1 MTEQALPFL
10 TGGVSGIGGVVRA
23 VPEDFRVEERPLY
36 LPCGEGEHLYLRVTK
51 RGLSTRE
58 MVSCFSS
65 ALGVKARCIGVAGL
79 KDANAVTTQMVSVQ
93 GSSPELL
100 SRLQKD
106 SRILTVEGLERHRNR
121 LRTGHHA
128 GTAFQLVIRDV
139 YPSATGAA
147 PLILEELSR
156 RGVPNYFGPQRQGR
170 DGPNHTIGA
179 SLPQGPPRRARRPT
193 AQRRWLPHPD
203 HALLL
208 NRIPAHRVDRPR

>member
-1 MTEQALPFL
+1 MRHEQLITRNPNMTNDLPFL
-10 TGGVSGIGGVVRA
+10 TADVSGIGGGIRA
-23 VPEDFRVEERPLY
+23 TPEDFQVEERPLY

-65 ALGVKARCIGVAGL
+65 ALGVKAGGSGVAGL
-79 KDANAVTTQMVSVQ
+79 KDADAVTTQMVSVQ

-106 SRILTVEGLERHRNR
+106 SRILSVEVLGRHRNH

-128 GTAFQLVIRDV
+128 GNAFQLVIRDV

-156 RGVPNYFGPQRQGR
+156 RGVPNYFGPHRQ
-170 DGPNHTIGA
+170 
-179 SLPQGPPRRARRPT
+179 
-193 AQRRWLPHPD
+193 
-203 HALLL
+203 
-208 NRIPAHRVDRPR
+208 